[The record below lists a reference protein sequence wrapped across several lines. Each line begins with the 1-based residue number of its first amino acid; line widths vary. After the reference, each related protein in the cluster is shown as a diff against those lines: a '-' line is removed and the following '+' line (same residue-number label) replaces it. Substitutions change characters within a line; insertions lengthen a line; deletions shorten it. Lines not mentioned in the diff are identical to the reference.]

1 MRKRIH
7 QQEPPTAPAIDE
19 RWLDLASI
27 AQVEVTSEDP
37 EYPIENAFLPGATGG
52 WKAASP
58 GTHTIKLLFDIPL
71 QIAVVELFF
80 VEENAAR
87 TQQFTLSW
95 RSHKDG
101 PAQEIV
107 RQQYN
112 FSLPNSTREKET
124 YQVNLDGVWE
134 LELELVPDISRDGTF
149 ATLASLRVQ

>member
-7 QQEPPTAPAIDE
+7 QREHPSPPALDE
-19 RWLDLASI
+19 RWLDLAAI

-37 EYPIENAFLPGATGG
+37 AFPIENAFLAGATGG

-58 GTHTIKLLFDIPL
+58 GMQTIRLLFDIPL
-71 QIAVVELFF
+71 HIAVVELLF
-80 VEENAAR
+80 VEESAAR
-87 TQQFTLSW
+87 TQQFRLSW

-112 FSLPNSTREKET
+112 FSQPNSTREKET

-134 LELELVPDISRDGTF
+134 LELELVPDISGGGTF
-149 ATLASLRVQ
+149 ATLASLRVR